1 MKLPKF
7 EKSTDDR
14 SKKKHWFNLKQKPEI
29 VILEGWCVGAK
40 PQLNSLIRKP
50 LNNLDKIR
58 SFIDNQ
64 YINQYMSFIVDRLFA
79 ANKYFNDQE
88 PWKKKDDRLR
98 LNTIV
103 YTALELIRK
112 ITILLYPVIPE
123 TSVKV
128 LSVFNETENSIDFTS
143 IDNNE
148 ILKKNL
154 KINKLDILFKKIEK

>member
-1 MKLPKF
+1 MANNFGNLCQRVFSFAEKNCSSLIPDHKF
-7 EKSTDDR
+7 TDDD
-14 SKKKHWFNLKQKPEI
+14 FEI
-29 VILEGWCVGAK
+29 L
-40 PQLNSLIRKP
+40 KP

-64 YINQYMSFIVDRLFA
+64 DINQYMSFIVDRLFS

-112 ITILLYPVIPE
+112 ITILLYPVMPE

-128 LSVFNETENSIDFTS
+128 LNVFNETENSIDFKS

-148 ILKKNL
+148 ILKKDL